1 MKSLMKRLHSEKL
14 VGIGELSSLQYILIV
29 GQYCDIAFSKDTFY
43 SSSFSFPVY
52 KNFSYLEMFNRR
64 YVFTDKM

>member
-14 VGIGELSSLQYILIV
+14 VGIGELSSLQYILIA
-29 GQYCDIAFSKDTFY
+29 GQYCDIAFSKDTKDTRTFHTL
-43 SSSFSFPVY
+43 
-52 KNFSYLEMFNRR
+52 KCFNTR